1 MTPNEDEAVT
11 LDPIAIRFVTDGF
24 STSGTRLM
32 GRQSAGRG
40 FLRAFA
46 ARRPEKVFC
55 YSKIKTE
62 AEALQDELIQAGATS
77 AKVDWIP
84 WLGHRRLAEAGL
96 LYNPDPNLTSLAWYR
111 AQYDTQS
118 YSLCGVVHTVL
129 SHRANENLAELPL
142 VPLEPWDAVI
152 CTSSAVR
159 NGVSEVIEAQYEVLA
174 RRIGATR
181 RRLPELPVIPL
192 GVHCSDYKFS
202 EQDKTDARLALG
214 IEPDAVVVLF
224 VGRLAYHA
232 KAHPVPMYL
241 ALRDAARGRK
251 VVLLQAGWF
260 ANQAIED
267 LYQREMA
274 QLCQGIKYRIVDGR
288 VPHMLRAAWAS
299 ADIFTSLS
307 DNFQET
313 FGLTPIEAMACGIPS
328 VVSDWNGYRDTVRH
342 GTDGYRIPS
351 LTLPAGSAQFLT
363 DMYDAEIASYD
374 QFCAFSSA
382 LVAIDVPTT
391 RQAYERLICDPEL
404 RRQMGHSAR
413 RHAEQEFEWS
423 VIMERYVELWG
434 ELQSRR
440 RAEPSIRSAFRR
452 PDHMNPFTMY
462 QSYSSAIISPST
474 RFDVSPD
481 ALTTGSAL
489 FELDSVK
496 KSVARLVKE
505 QALNAILTYLAKR
518 KTVTFGELRRAFP
531 QWQDELVAR
540 TVILLCKFGIIGF
553 RANVRESE

>member
-1 MTPNEDEAVT
+1 VT

-24 STSGTRLM
+24 STGGSRLM

-46 ARRPEKVFC
+46 AQKPDRVFC
-55 YSKIKTE
+55 YSKIQTE
-62 AEALQDELIQAGATS
+62 AEVLQRELALSGAAST
-77 AKVDWIP
+77 KVDWIP
-84 WLGHRRLAEAGL
+84 WLAHRRLTEAGL

-111 AQYDTQS
+111 AQYDTRS
-118 YSLCGVVHTVL
+118 YSLCGIVHTVL

-152 CTSSAVR
+152 CTSMAVR
-159 NGVSEVIEAQYEVLA
+159 NAVSEVIEAQYEILA
-174 RRIGATR
+174 RRVGATR
-181 RRLPELPVIPL
+181 RTLPELPVIPL
-192 GVHCSDYKFS
+192 GVHCADYEFS
-202 EQDKTDARLALG
+202 EQDKTAARLALG
-214 IEPDAVVVLF
+214 IEQDEVVVLF

-241 ALRDAARGRK
+241 ALREAARGKK

-260 ANQAIED
+260 ANKAIEE

-274 QLCQGIKYRIVDGR
+274 QLCRGLKYRVVDGR
-288 VPHMLRAAWAS
+288 VPHMLRAAWAA

-342 GTDGYRIPS
+342 GIDGYRIPS
-351 LTLPAGSAQFLT
+351 LTLPTGSAQFLT

-382 LVAIDVPTT
+382 LVAIDVPATKE
-391 RQAYERLICDPEL
+391 AYERLICAPEL
-404 RRQMGHSAR
+404 RKKMGQSAR
-413 RHAEQEFEWS
+413 KRAEQEFDWM
-423 VIMERYVELWG
+423 VIMKRYVELWG
-434 ELQSRR
+434 ELQRLR
-440 RAEPSIRSAFRR
+440 RAEGSVRSKFRR

-462 QSYSSAIISPST
+462 QSYSSAVIGPST
-474 RFDVSPD
+474 IFDVSSD
-481 ALTTGSAL
+481 AFAEGSAL
-489 FELDSVK
+489 LELDSIK
-496 KSVARLVKE
+496 KSVAQLVNK

-518 KTVTFGELRRAFP
+518 KTVSFGELRRAVP
-531 QWQDELVAR
+531 EWQDELVAR
-540 TVILLCKFGIIGF
+540 TTILLCKIGIIGF
-553 RANVRESE
+553 RANVREND